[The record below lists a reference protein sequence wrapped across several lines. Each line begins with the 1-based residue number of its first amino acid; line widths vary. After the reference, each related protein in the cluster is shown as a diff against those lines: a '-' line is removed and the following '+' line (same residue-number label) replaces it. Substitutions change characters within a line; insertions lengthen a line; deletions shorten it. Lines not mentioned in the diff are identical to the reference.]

1 MQTKPK
7 SKKPDVTSIQL
18 FEFNRPVRAGQKEFN
33 PMKRYTKPTNT
44 NKTDR
49 IEKAIALIE
58 SGKVYSQGNGAFRV
72 LTERVAGGYTVTLTS
87 CDCADFE
94 QRNAEGDS
102 TPCKHQWAAI
112 GATAAMLIGDI
123 RKAQSITALEATGK
137 QYADAMATL
146 PQVFVNIARSEYRTN
161 KDALT
166 KADEDLQILIKPQ
179 PKSNGTC
186 NGIEI

>member
-1 MQTKPK
+1 MTK
-7 SKKPDVTSIQL
+7 
-18 FEFNRPVRAGQKEFN
+18 
-33 PMKRYTKPTNT
+33 YTKTPRT

-49 IEKAIALIE
+49 IEKAIELIE
-58 SGKVYSQGNGAFRV
+58 TGKVYSRTDGTFGV
-72 LTERVAGGYTVTLTS
+72 LTERFAGGYTVTLTS

-94 QRNAEGDS
+94 GRKATDN

-123 RKAQSITALEATGK
+123 RKAESITVLESAGK
-137 QYADAMATL
+137 QYADAMATM
-146 PQVFVNIARSEYRTN
+146 PDAFVEIARTEYRTR

-166 KADEDLQILIKPQ
+166 KASRDDEALQILIKPQ
-179 PKSNGTC
+179 PKSNGSY